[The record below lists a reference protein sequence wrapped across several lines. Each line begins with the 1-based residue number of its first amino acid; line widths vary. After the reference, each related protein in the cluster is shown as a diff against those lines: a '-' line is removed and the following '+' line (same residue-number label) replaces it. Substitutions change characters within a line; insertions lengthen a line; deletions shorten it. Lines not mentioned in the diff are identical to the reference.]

1 MFNRIIGKLN
11 GRSADSLYV
20 LTGGVEWDISVPT
33 RSLALFGPVGGE
45 VEVFVWL
52 QHWDE
57 GMRLFGF
64 PTEAERS
71 LFLDLTKVEGIGPKQ
86 ALKILS
92 GISPQ
97 DLKLALDAGD
107 LRALKRIP
115 GVGPKLGQK
124 MVLALKGKLVDVDD
138 LGSGGLPASPWDDLV
153 SALVDM
159 GFDRRAAEKAVRSR
173 AAALGP
179 GSGKEGEAELFRQAL
194 LELSSGG
201 AS

>member
-1 MFNRIIGKLN
+1 M
-11 GRSADSLYV
+11 
-20 LTGGVEWDISVPT
+20 
-33 RSLALFGPVGGE
+33 
-45 VEVFVWL
+45 
-52 QHWDE
+52 
-57 GMRLFGF
+57 
-64 PTEAERS
+64 
-71 LFLDLTKVEGIGPKQ
+71 
-86 ALKILS
+86 
-92 GISPQ
+92 
-97 DLKLALDAGD
+97 DAGD
-107 LRALKRIP
+107 LGALKRIP

-124 MVLALKGKLVDVDD
+124 MVLALKGKLVDVED